1 MKSSKTVAPISTG
14 EAAPGLKDVARLA
27 GVSPA
32 TVSRA
37 VNQPN
42 LLDTDTLR
50 RVQEAVRKLRY
61 VPNAQARALRSK
73 RTYAI
78 GAVVPTFD
86 YAFYATTTSALENS
100 IEERGYALFLA
111 SHHFDPKKEVRLTRA
126 LIERGVEAFMF
137 VGLDHDPELF
147 VMLEE
152 HKRPYVLT
160 WALDRTERHPS
171 IGIDTEAAA
180 FELAEGLIAMG
191 HKRFGLITAPHAGN
205 DLARSR
211 TAGVMSA
218 MRKHGLPKT
227 SCRIEFA
234 RISVQSGAEAME
246 KLLALSARPSA
257 VIGTNDA
264 LAVGARMAC
273 RTAGLKV
280 PEDVSITGAGNSELG
295 RSQDPPMTG
304 VGVPVAEIGQA
315 AATYLM
321 GCLEGGTVQR
331 LREFDFSVLW
341 RGSTAPPTKPS
352 KKDGRNA
359 RPSTDD

>member
-1 MKSSKTVAPISTG
+1 MKASKHAVLKGNHGP
-14 EAAPGLKDVARLA
+14 APGLKDVARLA

-37 VNQPN
+37 VNQPA
-42 LLDTDTLR
+42 LLDAETLR

-73 RTYAI
+73 RTFTM

-86 YAFYATTTSALENS
+86 YAFYATTTSALEHA

-111 SHHFDPKKEVRLTRA
+111 SHHFDLKRELRLTRA

-152 HKRPYVLT
+152 YNRPYVLT
-160 WALDRTERHPS
+160 WALDRSERHPS
-171 IGIDTEAAA
+171 IGIDTHAGA
-180 FELAEGLIAMG
+180 FELADGLLRMG
-191 HKRFGLITAPHAGN
+191 HRHLGLITAPHAGN
-205 DLARSR
+205 DLARNR
-211 TAGVMSA
+211 TAGVLEA
-218 MRKHGLPKT
+218 LRKHGLPKKY
-227 SCRIEFA
+227 CQIEFA

-246 KLLALSARPSA
+246 KLLALPKRPTA

-273 RTAGLKV
+273 RAAGLRV
-280 PEDVSITGAGNSELG
+280 PEDMSITGAGNSELG
-295 RSQDPPMTG
+295 RSQDPPLTG
-304 VGVPVAEIGQA
+304 VGVPVSEIGKA

-321 GCLEGGTVQR
+321 GCLEGKGVQR
-331 LREFDFSVLW
+331 LREFPFKVLW
-341 RGSTAPPTKPS
+341 RASTAPPGAQP
-352 KKDGRNA
+352 A
-359 RPSTDD
+359 